1 MRETRSGSGGNR
13 GNDNGLAS
21 DTKGKKKDHHSF
33 IVCCWWCIVLCDD
46 DGELM
51 MEGIDFE
58 APCRPP
64 QSSATN
70 TNSTH
75 CNRT

>member
-21 DTKGKKKDHHSF
+21 DTKGKKENHSF
-33 IVCCWWCIVLCDD
+33 IVCRWWCIVLCDD

-51 MEGIDFE
+51 GGIDFE
-58 APCRPP
+58 APCR
-64 QSSATN
+64 Q
-70 TNSTH
+70 NSVLRHEHQFTH